1 MTLEID
7 SQTQFAQKWDSLS
20 SIMVPKPTEGTDT
33 QADSGDRLPYVVVSR
48 EDIHYKY
55 GSGQLALAA
64 KYPKGV
70 ILLPGEYV
78 CVRTYALCVPMHTCV
93 QLILD
98 CLRHHG
104 KMKYIKLI
112 NQICRTQ

>member
-7 SQTQFAQKWDSLS
+7 PQTQFAQKWDSLS
-20 SIMVPKPTEGTDT
+20 SIMVPKPTEGTDSQT
-33 QADSGDRLPYVVVSR
+33 DSADRLPYVVVSR

-70 ILLPGEYV
+70 ILLPGE
-78 CVRTYALCVPMHTCV
+78 CLSVRTYVCIVRMYTYMCTVDFRLLVPSP
-93 QLILD
+93 
-98 CLRHHG
+98 
-104 KMKYIKLI
+104 KLEVP
-112 NQICRTQ
+112 N

>member
-7 SQTQFAQKWDSLS
+7 PQTQFAQKWDSLS

-78 CVRTYALCVPMHTCV
+78 CVRTCVLCVPIHTHCV

-98 CLRHHG
+98 CL
-104 KMKYIKLI
+104 
-112 NQICRTQ
+112 